1 MNRLLNH
8 TIPSG
13 LYRPLGALALAI
25 LGFAATARAQDD
37 VYPAKPYKGKL
48 YIMGGTIHIGN
59 GQVIENGTIEVD
71 NGKIVKIGTDI
82 TVGGG
87 DAKIVD
93 AKGKQIYP
101 GLILT
106 VSDLGL
112 KEISSGAR
120 GSDDFRELGDL
131 NPSIRSIVA
140 YNTDSRI
147 INTLKANG
155 ILLAGVTPQGG
166 TISGS
171 STVVQ
176 LDAWNW
182 EDAAYKMDNAIHL
195 NLPTFLARTGR
206 RGGGRFGGAQ
216 PPTDPTKEALAKIE
230 EIKGFFRE
238 AKAYQEE
245 PAHKETNLK
254 FEAVKGLFTRQQKLF
269 VHGDQVKQMLV
280 AIDFAKEFGFDVTIV
295 GGSESWLIAD
305 LLKQNNISV
314 LLQQTNSLPTTED
327 DDYDQ
332 PFKTPAVLQK
342 AGVLFAIND
351 EHGET
356 RYRNLMFNAGV
367 AASHGLTKE
376 QALQAITLNP
386 ARLLGIDDRTGSL
399 EAGKDANIVISAGD
413 ILDMRTSIIEH
424 AFIQGREVSL
434 DNKQT
439 QLYHRY
445 MSKYGLTEAPIP

>member
-1 MNRLLNH
+1 MTL
-8 TIPSG
+8 TI
-13 LYRPLGALALAI
+13 
-25 LGFAATARAQDD
+25 ARAQDD
-37 VYPAKPYKGKL
+37 VLPAKPYLGHL
-48 YIMGGTIHIGN
+48 FITGGTIHVGN
-59 GQVIENGTIEVD
+59 GQVIENGTIEVN
-71 NGKIVKIGTDI
+71 NGKIVKVGADVTP
-82 TVGGG
+82 GGG
-87 DAKIVD
+87 DAKVVD

-101 GLILT
+101 GLILPVT
-106 VSDLGL
+106 DLGL
-112 KEISSGAR
+112 QEIASGAR
-120 GSDDFRELGDL
+120 GSDDYRELGDF
-131 NPSIRSIVA
+131 NPSIRAIVA

-147 INTLKANG
+147 INTLKASG
-155 ILLAGVTPQGG
+155 ILLAGTTPQGG

-195 NLPTFLARTGR
+195 NLPTFLVRPR
-206 RGGGRFGGAQ
+206 RFGGGGGRFGAQ
-216 PPTDPTKEALAKIE
+216 PQTDPTKEALDKIE
-230 EIKGFFRE
+230 EIKTFFRE
-238 AKAYQEE
+238 AKAYAAE
-245 PAHKETNLK
+245 PSHQETNLK
-254 FEAVKGLFTRQQKLF
+254 FEAVKGLFTKQQKLF

-280 AIDFAKEFGFDVTIV
+280 AIEMAKEFGFDVTIV
-295 GGSESWLIAD
+295 GGSECFLIAD

-314 LLQQTNSLPTTED
+314 ILQQMHNLPTTED
-327 DDYDQ
+327 DDIDQ

-342 AGVLFAIND
+342 AGVLYCIND
-351 EHGET
+351 EHEET

-367 AASHGLTKE
+367 AVAYGLTKE
-376 QALQAITLNP
+376 QALQAITLNT
-386 ARLLGIDDRTGSL
+386 AKVLGIDDRTGSL

-445 MSKYGLTEAPIP
+445 MTKYGLQEAPIP